1 MSNLPLTVA
10 IGPYDHV
17 RDLLDGS
24 VRAEGID
31 LTVLA
36 LPIEEIFYRFT
47 KYREWDISE
56 MSFGKV
62 ISLASQDDKGFVAIP
77 VFPSRVFRHSSIYV
91 RSDSRITAA
100 EHLAGKRIGLPEWA
114 QTASVYS
121 RGMLAHEHGV
131 DLNSVHWHQGG
142 VNEAGRVEKVALK
155 LPQGLRLTVVRDKT
169 LSDMLLDGELDAI
182 LSARPPAPFAGGD
195 KRVRRLFEDYRAV
208 ELPYWKKTGIYPIM
222 HVVALRRET
231 YERHRWIAMNLVKAF
246 EAAKDRALT
255 RLTDITASYY
265 PIPWMAEHT
274 QLSRDLLGRD
284 FWPYGIEANRTTLEA
299 FAQYAYE
306 QGVSHRK
313 MAVEELFAPEVQTSF
328 KV

>member
-1 MSNLPLTVA
+1 MPNLALTIA

-24 VRAEGID
+24 VQVEGID
-31 LTVLA
+31 LTVLK

-47 KYREWDISE
+47 KYREWDVSE

-62 ISLASQDDKGFVAIP
+62 ISLASQDDRGFIAIP

-91 RSDSRITAA
+91 RADSRISAP
-100 EHLAGKRIGLPEWA
+100 EHLAGKRLGLPEWA

-131 DLNSVHWHQGG
+131 DLRSVHWHQGG

-155 LPQGLRLTVVRDKT
+155 LPEGLRLTVVRDKT
-169 LSDMLLDGELDAI
+169 LSDMLLQGELDAI
-182 LSARPPAPFAGGD
+182 LSARPPAPFAAGD

-231 YERHRWIAMNLVKAF
+231 YDRHRWIAMNLFKAF
-246 EAAKDRALT
+246 ETAKNRSLA
-255 RLTDITASYY
+255 RLSDITASYY

-274 QLSRDLLGRD
+274 QWSREQLGSD

-299 FAQYAYE
+299 FCQYSYE
-306 QGVSHRK
+306 QRVAHRTI
-313 MAVEELFAPEVQTSF
+313 AVEELFAPEVLSRF